1 MSLKPCQNGKIK
13 AYGGK
18 ANMFDFYKRQIE
30 DFNRT
35 EAELNA
41 LIETISNDDSLSNAE
56 YTELY
61 TIALRK
67 IQTI

>member
-1 MSLKPCQNGKIK
+1 
-13 AYGGK
+13 
-18 ANMFDFYKRQIE
+18 MFDFYKRQIE

-41 LIETISNDDSLSNAE
+41 IMEEIANSDSLSNAE

>member
-1 MSLKPCQNGKIK
+1 
-13 AYGGK
+13 
-18 ANMFDFYKRQIE
+18 MFDFYKRQIE

-41 LIETISNDDSLSNAE
+41 LVETISNDDSLSNAE

-67 IQTI
+67 IQTV